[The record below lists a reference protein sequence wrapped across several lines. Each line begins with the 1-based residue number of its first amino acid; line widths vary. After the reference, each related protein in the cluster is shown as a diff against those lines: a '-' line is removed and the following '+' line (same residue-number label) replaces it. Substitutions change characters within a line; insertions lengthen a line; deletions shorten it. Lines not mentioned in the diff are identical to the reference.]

1 MALSVNVSKK
11 AAEPPRS
18 FEDLPQGWY
27 HCIISEV
34 ELRFSASVANP
45 GKPMYGFEF
54 EVTDD
59 ERNPRDDDGSPMYA
73 GRRLWTNACLWEGA
87 EFTIV
92 NILRALGHEVSEGAL
107 RIPDVTDD
115 DEREE
120 LVGQYLMVRNGI
132 TKKERARARAVKP
145 KPEEPTPEVISFKTA
160 EEDATPIASTAGAK
174 PAARRRALA

>member
-11 AAEPPRS
+11 AAESRS

-27 HCIISEV
+27 HVVIGEV
-34 ELRFSASVANP
+34 ELRFSKSEKNP
-45 GKPMYGFEF
+45 DKPMYGFEF

-59 ERNPRDDDGSPMYA
+59 ERNPRDNDGAPKFA

-92 NILRALGHEVSEGAL
+92 NILRALGHSVGEGEL

-115 DEREE
+115 DERDE
-120 LVGQYLMVRNGI
+120 LVGQYLMVRNGV
-132 TKKERARARAVKP
+132 TKKERAAARLEKR
-145 KPEEPTPEVISFKTA
+145 EPGTEVTAFKSA
-160 EEDATPIASTAGAK
+160 EEDATPVASTSTAGAK

>member
-1 MALSVNVSKK
+1 MALSINVSKK
-11 AAEPPRS
+11 AAESRS

-27 HCIISEV
+27 HVIIGEV
-34 ELRFSASVANP
+34 ELRFSSSEKNP

-59 ERNPRDDDGSPMYA
+59 PRNPSNEDGSPKFA

-92 NILRALGHEVSEGAL
+92 NILRALGHEVTPGDL
-107 RIPDVTDD
+107 RIPDVTEDS
-115 DEREE
+115 ERDE
-120 LVGQYLMVRNGI
+120 LVGQYLMVRNGVS
-132 TKKERARARAVKP
+132 KKERAAARLEKRD
-145 KPEEPTPEVISFKTA
+145 PTPEVTGFKSA
-160 EEDATPIASTAGAK
+160 EEGDAPSTSTRGAA